1 MDAESGRA
9 GPSGPRIKAL
19 APGLCLL
26 AASPVHMQVAMTAPP
41 ADQSSIAPREAV
53 TAALLV
59 IGDEILSGRTKDKN
73 IGYIAEYLTA
83 VGIDLKEVRVV
94 GDEES
99 AIVDALNALRHR
111 YSYVFTTGG
120 IGPTHDDI
128 TADCVAKAFGVS
140 IDVDPRA
147 LAIMK
152 ERLAATGTEMN
163 EARMR
168 MTRIPKG
175 ADLVINKVSGAPGI
189 WIGNVIVLA
198 GVPSIMQAMLD
209 EVAPRLRTGV
219 RMLSE
224 TVRADAREGDIG
236 SQLGEI
242 AKANPEVAIG
252 SYPFFDPQHGPNTNV
267 VLRARDA
274 GKLAAAK
281 RAVEDMLERVRRVQS
296 SRS

>member
-1 MDAESGRA
+1 MTDANSN
-9 GPSGPRIKAL
+9 
-19 APGLCLL
+19 
-26 AASPVHMQVAMTAPP
+26 P
-41 ADQSSIAPREAV
+41 ATLV

-83 VGIDLKEVRVV
+83 VGIDLMEVRVV
-94 GDEES
+94 GDEEP

-111 YSYVFTTGG
+111 YTYVFTTGG

-147 LAIMK
+147 LAILE
-152 ERLAATGTEMN
+152 ERVAATGSQMN
-163 EARMR
+163 EARLR

-175 ADLVINKVSGAPGI
+175 ADLVLNKVSGAPGI
-189 WIGNVIVLA
+189 WIGNVIVMA

-209 EVAPRLRTGV
+209 EVAPKLKTGV

-224 TVRADAREGDIG
+224 TVLANAREGDIG

-242 AKANPEVAIG
+242 AKANPDVAIG

-274 GKLAAAK
+274 FKLAVAK
-281 RAVEDMLERVRRVQS
+281 RAVEEMLVRVVGAQKS
-296 SRS
+296 GA